1 MYGVFVVATV
11 NAPDVM
17 TDYLSSCTPGYYN
30 GERQASTSEGF
41 LQGHFSGEG
50 VAFYELLRE
59 WREQGDMGGLILK

>member
-1 MYGVFVVATV
+1 VYGVFVVATV

-30 GERQASTSEGF
+30 GEGQAGTSEGF
-41 LQGHFSGEG
+41 LQGHFSGGG

-59 WREQGDMGGLILK
+59 WREQGDMDGLILK